1 MKHYPQPAIHDYK
14 IFERNDIAKYG
25 VMFITY
31 KALDPIQYK
40 SLMYLLWKS
49 LQQTYGRID
58 CAELSISEL
67 CHALG
72 YCSDRNCNFARLKR
86 KIVLLIKELMNETLT
101 IHDKDQ
107 DMYVSFV
114 WIQTM
119 SFSFKKDWLTVR
131 FNTDLARYFGYAL
144 KEDFTVVKLKYL
156 NRLKKPA
163 SVILYPFFCRYQNMH
178 VFNYDISDLTNL
190 LTGDMDFPYK
200 YLKRDHILPAIQ
212 EINRCTNLNV
222 TVSENFSDRKVS
234 SLHFVISRFPAE
246 DEMDHYMI
254 HENVMFDELSI
265 CPYRNDWMNDFDYDM
280 ATQEYIPHQDAT
292 ASEIDV
298 DYSDS
303 IYADIIDSSYKG

>member
-25 VMFITY
+25 IMFITY

-131 FNTDLARYFGYAL
+131 F
-144 KEDFTVVKLKYL
+144 
-156 NRLKKPA
+156 
-163 SVILYPFFCRYQNMH
+163 
-178 VFNYDISDLTNL
+178 
-190 LTGDMDFPYK
+190 
-200 YLKRDHILPAIQ
+200 
-212 EINRCTNLNV
+212 
-222 TVSENFSDRKVS
+222 
-234 SLHFVISRFPAE
+234 LHVISA
-246 DEMDHYMI
+246 MH
-254 HENVMFDELSI
+254 
-265 CPYRNDWMNDFDYDM
+265 
-280 ATQEYIPHQDAT
+280 
-292 ASEIDV
+292 
-298 DYSDS
+298 
-303 IYADIIDSSYKG
+303 